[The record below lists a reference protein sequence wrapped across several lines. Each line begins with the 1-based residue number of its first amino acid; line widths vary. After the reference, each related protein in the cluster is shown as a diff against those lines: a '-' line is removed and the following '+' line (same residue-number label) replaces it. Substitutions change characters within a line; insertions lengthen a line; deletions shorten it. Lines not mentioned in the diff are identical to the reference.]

1 MKKTMTDINKEKE
14 TQTQNT
20 YAFYSKVLNKVFDTV
35 EDLQAAEA
43 AHSAELKA
51 KEDAAATKK
60 ADAQKVEVAFKAL
73 NLERKMYKENMVRL
87 TERYNEEVKKLKED
101 FATSKKD
108 IEQVLADA
116 EKNYAAALKEFTNKY
131 ETYHLSLKDGDF
143 ETTISSQNSTSNK
156 AEVDLFNLS
165 DLFNLFFK
173 KI

>member
-101 FATSKKD
+101 FAVSKKD

-143 ETTISSQNSTSNK
+143 ETTISSQSSTSNK
-156 AEVDLFNLS
+156 TEIDPFNFS
-165 DLFNLFFK
+165 DLFNFFFK

>member
-1 MKKTMTDINKEKE
+1 MTDINKEKE

-101 FATSKKD
+101 FVVSKKD

-143 ETTISSQNSTSNK
+143 ETTISSQSSTSNK
-156 AEVDLFNLS
+156 TEIDPFNFS
-165 DLFNLFFK
+165 DLFNFFFK